1 MKPKNKKLQL
11 SRETLCLL
19 RDAELGGVLGGS
31 DLSCQTLCVSC
42 NCATTSVR
50 ICCATETNAN

>member
-11 SRETLCLL
+11 SRETLRLL
-19 RDAELGGVLGGS
+19 RNAELGEVAGGS
-31 DLSCQTLCVSC
+31 DLSCQSLCVSC

-50 ICCATETNAN
+50 MCCATETA